1 MFGIDKSVV
10 STSHMEGQ
18 QNLIFLFFRCS
29 VCHGI
34 WAKDLSSIKCFL
46 FAKRNMIQSPASC

>member
-18 QNLIFLFFRCS
+18 QNLIFFFLDAQYVTVFGLKTFRVLS
-29 VCHGI
+29 V
-34 WAKDLSSIKCFL
+34 SF
-46 FAKRNMIQSPASC
+46 FAKRNMIQ